1 MSAPSVFYRLFKRGR
16 TSSPR
21 PGKRAVFEGLAAMS
35 GKIAVLASLVVFWS
49 GVFSLFRS
57 LVI

>member
-16 TSSPR
+16 ISSPR
-21 PGKRAVFEGLAAMS
+21 PDKRAMFEGFEIMS
-35 GKIAVLASLVVFWS
+35 RIAVLGSLVLFWS
-49 GVFSLFRS
+49 GVFALFRS

>member
-1 MSAPSVFYRLFKRGR
+1 MSAPSVFYRIFKRGR

-21 PGKRAVFEGLAAMS
+21 PGKRAMFEGLELMS
-35 GKIAVLASLVVFWS
+35 RIAVFGSLVLFWS
-49 GVFSLFRS
+49 GVFALFRS

>member
-21 PGKRAVFEGLAAMS
+21 PGKRAMFEGLEIMS
-35 GKIAVLASLVVFWS
+35 RIAVLGSLVLFWS

-57 LVI
+57 LVV